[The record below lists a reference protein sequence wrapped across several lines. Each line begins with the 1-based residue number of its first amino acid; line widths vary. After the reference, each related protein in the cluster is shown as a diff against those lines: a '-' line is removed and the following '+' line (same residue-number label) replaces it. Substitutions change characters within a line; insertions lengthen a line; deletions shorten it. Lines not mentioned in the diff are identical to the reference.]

1 MLIPNGHMKPVQIFL
16 DSYKGRLVNKIL
28 NGIRITETLQVGLI
42 NFSISKD
49 LLDFR
54 EINVSFY

>member
-1 MLIPNGHMKPVQIFL
+1 MKPVQIFL

-54 EINVSFY
+54 EINLSFY